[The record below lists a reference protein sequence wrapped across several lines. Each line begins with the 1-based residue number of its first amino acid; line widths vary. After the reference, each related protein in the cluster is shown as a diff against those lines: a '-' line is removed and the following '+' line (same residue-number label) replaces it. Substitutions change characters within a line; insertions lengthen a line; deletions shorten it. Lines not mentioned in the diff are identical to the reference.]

1 MNRRVSLHSSPSNAA
16 LVCVAALA
24 TIALIGAPEASA
36 KSAAKAKAK
45 VVEPAKMLAVA
56 NAEARRRPDAKSFV
70 DATQVYDYAPGALY
84 ELYAAPEFL
93 STILLE
99 EGETLQ
105 TTAAGDTTRWKV
117 EAVPAAGGDGGRT
130 LVLVKPTR
138 PDIRTNIV
146 LATDR
151 RTYLIEAI
159 AIANSGA
166 KAQTYSAQIAWRYPE
181 SAQHRAGGPTIALG
195 SLNFRYT
202 IETTKGR
209 RPSWTPD
216 RVYDDGR
223 RTIVEFPAT
232 LETGDAPPLF
242 VIGPEGAELANY
254 RVMGNRYV
262 LDRLID
268 AAELRLGDRKPV
280 VVRIAREGK
289 ARVTA
294 GGRP

>member
-1 MNRRVSLHSSPSNAA
+1 VTVLTTVTAHRRLSSS
-16 LVCVAALA
+16 VAALA
-24 TIALIGAPEASA
+24 VLAAMTLAAPEAAA
-36 KSAAKAKAK
+36 KSAAKAKRA
-45 VVEPAKMLAVA
+45 EPAQTLATA

-99 EGETLQ
+99 EGEVLQ

-181 SAQHRAGGPTIALG
+181 GAQRRAGGPMIALDA
-195 SLNFRYT
+195 LNFRYT
-202 IETTKGR
+202 IATIKGR
-209 RPSWTPD
+209 RPAWIPE

-223 RTIVEFPAT
+223 RTILEFPAT
-232 LETGDAPPLF
+232 LATGDAPPLF
-242 VIGPEGAELANY
+242 VIGADGAELANY

-289 ARVTA
+289 AQATT

>member
-1 MNRRVSLHSSPSNAA
+1 MTDLTTVSARRRFSSWA
-16 LVCVAALA
+16 AALA
-24 TIALIGAPEASA
+24 FVAAMTLTVVPDAAA
-36 KSAAKAKAK
+36 KSAARAKRA
-45 VVEPAKMLAVA
+45 EPAQTLATA

-99 EGETLQ
+99 EGEVLQ
-105 TTAAGDTTRWKV
+105 TSAAGDTTRWKV

-181 SAQHRAGGPTIALG
+181 AQHRRAGPTIALDA
-195 SLNFRYT
+195 LNFRYS

-209 RPSWTPD
+209 RPTWTPD
-216 RVYDDGR
+216 RVFDDGR

-242 VIGPEGAELANY
+242 AIGPEGAELANY
-254 RVMGNRYV
+254 RVIGNRYV

-280 VVRIAREGK
+280 VVRIEREGK
-289 ARVTA
+289 LASA
-294 GGRP
+294 KGGRP